1 MTSRPAPNQ
10 RFISDFLHEVG
21 KECDYWKKFGE
32 YAHQQ
37 ATEEGWLDAHGKL
50 TPPGLQAIV
59 SEQESS
65 QHRGELT
72 KLLKPRASNS
82 KDRFKING
90 LHIKTPSSPRR
101 SMKTPPSLRTKKGV
115 RSAFVVE
122 VKTLLSKTEIG
133 FVHFQ
138 PAEENS
144 QLKVRV
150 PTERGGTT
158 SRTFVGTMS
167 EIRQGLYALTKEVEE
182 KK

>member
-1 MTSRPAPNQ
+1 MTSRPDPNQ

-32 YAHQQ
+32 YVQQQ
-37 ATEEGWLDAHGKL
+37 AIADRLLVDGKL
-50 TPPGLQAIV
+50 TTAGLQEIISERDLAKKWDELV
-59 SEQESS
+59 SS
-65 QHRGELT
+65 
-72 KLLKPRASNS
+72 LKPKMPSVKSRI
-82 KDRFKING
+82 KIPAQN
-90 LHIKTPSSPRR
+90 IKTSYSPRR
-101 SMKTPPSLRTKKGV
+101 GIKTHPSLRTKKGV
-115 RSAFVVE
+115 KSAFVVE

-138 PAEENS
+138 PAGENS

-167 EIRQGLYALTKEVEE
+167 EIRQGLYALTKEVE